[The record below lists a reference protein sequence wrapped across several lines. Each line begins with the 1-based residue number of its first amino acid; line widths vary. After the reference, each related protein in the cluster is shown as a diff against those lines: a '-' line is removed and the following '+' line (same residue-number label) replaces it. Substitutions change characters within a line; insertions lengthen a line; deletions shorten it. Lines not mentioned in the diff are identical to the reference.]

1 MVVGE
6 SRPSRDSPSF
16 LPWSSLLRFCDT
28 SLTLLQ
34 TLYLVGTLHFV
45 KTGLMGV
52 LGTYEASDFRTYA
65 RDQRV
70 ICRTVRGLEWGT
82 VVCDIGHQ
90 DSTAGSTSDGPFQ
103 RCDGD
108 LLRTTTPDDEMI
120 IERLDR
126 FRDRAFEACRELL
139 AQRNLQVTLV
149 DVEHL
154 FDGES
159 LFFYFLGETDSRI
172 ESLTQELAEA
182 YDRKVKFKKFAES
195 LSQGCGPTCGTEESS
210 CKSSGCGSCAI
221 SGACATR

>member
-1 MVVGE
+1 MFHQITE
-6 SRPSRDSPSF
+6 
-16 LPWSSLLRFCDT
+16 
-28 SLTLLQ
+28 
-34 TLYLVGTLHFV
+34 LVGTLHFV

-52 LGTYEASDFRTYA
+52 LGRFEASDFRTYA

-70 ICRTVRGLEWGT
+70 ICRTRRGLEWGT
-82 VVCDIGHQ
+82 VVCDIGLQ
-90 DSTAGSTSDGPFQ
+90 DSGDAEVTGAS
-103 RCDGD
+103 RRNCDGE

-120 IERLDR
+120 VERLDR

-139 AQRNLQVTLV
+139 AQRSLAVTLV

-172 ESLTQELAEA
+172 EALTEELAEA

-210 CKSSGCGSCAI
+210 CKSSGCGSCAL
-221 SGACATR
+221 SGSCATR

>member
-1 MVVGE
+1 
-6 SRPSRDSPSF
+6 
-16 LPWSSLLRFCDT
+16 
-28 SLTLLQ
+28 
-34 TLYLVGTLHFV
+34 
-45 KTGLMGV
+45 MGV
-52 LGTYEASDFRTYA
+52 LGTFEAVDFRTYR

-70 ICRTVRGLEWGT
+70 ICRTRRGLEWGT

-90 DSTAGSTSDGPFQ
+90 NSADGEIASDWSLN
-103 RCDGD
+103 CDGD

-120 IERLDR
+120 LERLDR

-139 AQRNLQVTLV
+139 VQRNLKVTLV

-159 LFFYFLGETDSRI
+159 LFFYFLGETDARI
-172 ESLTQELAEA
+172 ETLTEELAEA

-210 CKSSGCGSCAI
+210 CKSSGCGSCAL
-221 SGACATR
+221 SGSCAIK

>member
-1 MVVGE
+1 
-6 SRPSRDSPSF
+6 
-16 LPWSSLLRFCDT
+16 
-28 SLTLLQ
+28 
-34 TLYLVGTLHFV
+34 
-45 KTGLMGV
+45 MGV
-52 LGTYEASDFRTYA
+52 LGTFEASDFRTYA

-70 ICRTVRGLEWGT
+70 ICRTGRGLEWGT

-90 DSTAGSTSDGPFQ
+90 DSVDDKVSPATSLA
-103 RCDGD
+103 CDGD

-139 AQRNLQVTLV
+139 AKRKLKVTLV
-149 DVEHL
+149 DVEHM

-172 ESLTQELAEA
+172 ESLTEELAET

-210 CKSSGCGSCAI
+210 CKSSGCGSCAL
-221 SGACATR
+221 SGSCATS